1 MSKLLVNREMQI
13 KIRMKYHYTPNRM
26 ANIHIFKPTIQS
38 VDEDLENCY
47 WEHKILQ
54 QLISFS
60 GSVYTYHTT

>member
-47 WEHKILQ
+47 
-54 QLISFS
+54 
-60 GSVYTYHTT
+60 